1 MKSGSSCA
9 SLHPEPWRTSFD
21 NIHLFALDMER
32 GPTPTQDLR
41 ELRRRIIWV
50 GRTDNRDIHL
60 VPAPST
66 APLQSKFTS

>member
-1 MKSGSSCA
+1 
-9 SLHPEPWRTSFD
+9 
-21 NIHLFALDMER
+21 MER